1 MTAELGNAR
10 IMIVDDAVTNLRLA
24 KSALSGAG
32 DVFTVTSA
40 ERMFE
45 LMDTALPHL
54 ILLDINM
61 PGMNGIEALKALK
74 SKPDTADVPVIFLT
88 GLTDTGHEVEGL
100 RLGAVDYIAK
110 PFEPELLRARV
121 GIHLTMRSQRI
132 KLETQSQELERFNR
146 NLQAMVAEEAGKVV
160 RLQGAVFSTVVDLV
174 ESRDDITGGHVTRTM
189 NFLKLLMDG
198 AVESGVYSDEIGA
211 WDQEII
217 LQSSMLHD
225 VGKISISDAILKKP
239 GSLTPQEFEEMKLHT
254 TFGAAVLDKISAT
267 LPEEDAQ
274 FMRHARI
281 FAETH
286 HEKWN
291 GSGYPFGIP
300 GAEIPLQGRLMAV
313 CDVYDA
319 LISKRPYKDPFPV
332 EKAERIII
340 EGAGSHFDPNLV
352 GVFAKI
358 CHRFREPGGSAG

>member
-1 MTAELGNAR
+1 MTAELGSAR

-24 KSALSGAG
+24 KSALAGAG

-61 PGMNGIEALKALK
+61 PGMDGIEALKALK
-74 SKPDTADVPVIFLT
+74 SKPATADVPVIFLT
-88 GLTDTGHEVEGL
+88 GMTDTGTEVEGL

-121 GIHLTMRSQRI
+121 GIHLTLRSQRLR
-132 KLETQSQELERFNR
+132 LESQSRELERFNR

-189 NFLKLLMDG
+189 SYLKLLMD
-198 AVESGVYSDEIGA
+198 AASAAGVYLDEISA
-211 WDQEII
+211 WDQDINH
-217 LQSSMLHD
+217 QSSMLHD
-225 VGKISISDAILKKP
+225 VGKISISDSILKKP
-239 GSLTPQEFEEMKLHT
+239 GRLTEQEFEDMKLHT

-286 HEKWN
+286 HEKWD
-291 GSGYPFGIP
+291 GTGYPYGLS
-300 GAEIPLQGRLMAV
+300 GTDIPLQGRLMAV

-319 LISKRPYKDPFPV
+319 LISKRPYKEPFPP

-340 EGAGSHFDPNLV
+340 EGSGTHFDPALID
-352 GVFAKI
+352 VFSKI
-358 CHRFREPGGSAG
+358 CRDFRKP